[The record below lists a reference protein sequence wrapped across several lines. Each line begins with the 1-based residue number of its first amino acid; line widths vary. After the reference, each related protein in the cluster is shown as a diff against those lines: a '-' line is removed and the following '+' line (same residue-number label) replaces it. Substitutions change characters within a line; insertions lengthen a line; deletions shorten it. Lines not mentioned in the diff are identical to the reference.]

1 MAEKLELKVDE
12 RDVLGKKVKYLR
24 KKGTVP
30 VHLFGHNVTSLSLQ
44 GEASTLHSII
54 SRAGKTRLI
63 DLKIGQSEKAHN
75 VMVRE
80 VQKDPI
86 RGNLIHI
93 DFYEVNMAEKI
104 RVEVPISIVGES
116 PALKIR
122 ENMLHQ
128 DLNSLTIEC
137 LPDKMPDR
145 IQVDISVIKEVE
157 EAVRVRDIV
166 IPGVLILNEAD
177 LVIAKVSA
185 RPIEV
190 VEEEKPVAAAAEG
203 AVAEGAA
210 AEGEAKAEVKGE
222 AKTEAKTG
230 AAKAEAKTEAKTA
243 AAKTPAAK
251 K

>member
-1 MAEKLELKVDE
+1 MAEKIELKVE
-12 RDVLGKKVKYLR
+12 ARKVLGKKVRFLR
-24 KKGTVP
+24 NKGVVP
-30 VHLFGHNVTSLSLQ
+30 VHLFGHDLDSLALQSDVT
-44 GEASTLHSII
+44 ALHTVIAQ
-54 SRAGKTRLI
+54 AGKTRLI
-63 DLKIGQSEKAHN
+63 DLKIGKSQKGHN

-80 VQKDPI
+80 VQKDAI
-86 RGNLIHI
+86 RGNLIHV

-104 RVEVPISIVGES
+104 RVEVPIVIVGES

-145 IQVDISVIKEVE
+145 IRVDISVIKEVE
-157 EAVRVRDIV
+157 EAVRVKDIS
-166 IPGVLILNEAD
+166 IPDVMILNEAD

-185 RPIEV
+185 RPVEV
-190 VEEEKPVAAAAEG
+190 VEEVKP
-203 AVAEGAA
+203 AVVA
-210 AEGEAKAEVKGE
+210 AEGEAVEGEAAEGATAEGAAKTESKGE

-230 AAKAEAKTEAKTA
+230 AARAEGKAE
-243 AAKTPAAK
+243 K

>member
-1 MAEKLELKVDE
+1 MAEKIELKVDE
-12 RDVLGKKVKYLR
+12 RNVLGKKVRYLR
-24 KKGTVP
+24 NKGMVP
-30 VHLFGHNVTSLSLQ
+30 VHLFGHNIDSLALQ
-44 GEASTLHSII
+44 GEASALHSVI
-54 SRAGKTRLI
+54 SQAGKTRLI
-63 DLKIGQSEKAHN
+63 DLTISPSEKARS

-86 RGNLIHI
+86 RGNLIHV

-145 IQVDISVIKEVE
+145 IQVDISVIREVE
-157 EAVRVRDIV
+157 EAVRVRDVV
-166 IPGVLILNEAD
+166 IPEVTILNEAD

-190 VEEEKPVAAAAEG
+190 VEEAKPAVAAAEG
-203 AVAEGAA
+203 AAAEGAA

-230 AAKAEAKTEAKTA
+230 AAKSEARTEAK
-243 AAKTPAAK
+243 K
-251 K
+251 